1 MRGAL
6 FIDRDGVVN
15 TDHGYV
21 HRSDQFEFID
31 GIFDLSR
38 AAVGCG
44 LDVVVV
50 TNQAGIGRGLYSE
63 DDFQRLTEWMQGRFA
78 EEGAPISAVYYC
90 PFHPEHGVGRY
101 KQDSPDR
108 KPNPGM
114 LLKARDDLGID
125 LSASLMVGDRE
136 TDLLAALRAGVPTR
150 CLFVHSGQVGDSTD
164 PTMIDATQSCATHR
178 IIDLRQ
184 AIPLCCPNAGA

>member
-31 GIFDLSR
+31 GIFDLCR
-38 AAVGCG
+38 AAVGSG

-63 DDFQRLTEWMQGRFA
+63 DDFQRLTVWMQGRFA
-78 EEGAPISAVYYC
+78 EEGAPIRAVYHC
-90 PFHPEHGVGRY
+90 PFHPEHGIGRY
-101 KQDSPDR
+101 KKESPDR

-136 TDLLAALRAGVPTR
+136 TDLLAALRAGVSTR
-150 CLFVHSGQVGDSTD
+150 CLFVHSGQVGDSAD
-164 PTMIDATQSCATHR
+164 PKMIDEAQSCATHQLF
-178 IIDLRQ
+178 DLRQ
-184 AIPLCCPNAGA
+184 AIPLLCPNAKA

>member
-31 GIFDLSR
+31 GIFDLCR
-38 AAVGCG
+38 AAVGSG

-63 DDFQRLTEWMQGRFA
+63 DDFQRLTVWMQERFA
-78 EEGAPISAVYYC
+78 EEGAPIRAVYHC
-90 PFHPEHGVGRY
+90 PFHPEHGIGRF
-101 KQDSPDR
+101 K
-108 KPNPGM
+108 
-114 LLKARDDLGID
+114 
-125 LSASLMVGDRE
+125 RE
-136 TDLLAALRAGVPTR
+136 
-150 CLFVHSGQVGDSTD
+150 
-164 PTMIDATQSCATHR
+164 
-178 IIDLRQ
+178 
-184 AIPLCCPNAGA
+184 